1 MIARYTRPEMGAIW
15 TDERRL
21 GAWLEVELAAL
32 DAHAAIGVVPADDV
46 AAIRA
51 KAAVDVARAREIEER
66 THHDV
71 IAFTEAVA
79 EQVGEPAR
87 WFHYGLTSSDVVIGR
102 AHV

>member
-71 IAFTEAVA
+71 IAFK
-79 EQVGEPAR
+79 
-87 WFHYGLTSSDVVIGR
+87 IGR

>member
-32 DAHAAIGVVPADDV
+32 DAHVAIGVVPADDV

-51 KAAVDVARAREIEER
+51 KAAVDVARAKEIEER
-66 THHDV
+66 RSEEH
-71 IAFTEAVA
+71 
-79 EQVGEPAR
+79 
-87 WFHYGLTSSDVVIGR
+87 TSELQS
-102 AHV
+102 H